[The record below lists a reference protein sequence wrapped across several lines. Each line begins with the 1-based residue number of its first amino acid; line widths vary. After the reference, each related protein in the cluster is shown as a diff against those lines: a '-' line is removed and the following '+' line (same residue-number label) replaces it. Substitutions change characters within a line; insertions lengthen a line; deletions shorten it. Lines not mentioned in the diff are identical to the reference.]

1 MTQDQHIGAALTPQQ
16 LQQWDSDGYLLLR
29 GIIPQAD
36 IDGVRRAFE
45 RTVDGMIAQLKAEG
59 LIDDERR
66 DLPLETRYAEVARP
80 FVEQHGRSWR
90 HAVGHP
96 EVFELHHVPALVD
109 VIGQLT
115 GTDVIGHPVFNARPK
130 LPNQQGTVVP
140 WHQDSGYY
148 GPNSNESL
156 IISAW
161 IPVVPVDESNG
172 CMQIMPGSQNL
183 GLLDHQQEKRAG
195 RFLEISE
202 ADGMIDESRAV
213 TCPMQP
219 GDVLLF
225 HNLTFHRSLP
235 NISEITRWSIDI
247 RYLRDGDNPGTIGWA
262 DPDGKWIIRS
272 ATQPVT
278 TLDQWLKMVAALG
291 W

>member
-1 MTQDQHIGAALTPQQ
+1 MTQNQHVAPLTQTQQ
-16 LQQWDSDGYLLLR
+16 KQWEDDGYLLLR
-29 GIIPQAD
+29 GIIPPSN

-45 RTVDGMIAQLKAEG
+45 CTVDGMIAQLKTEG
-59 LIDDERR
+59 SIEDERC

-90 HAVGHP
+90 RSVGHR
-96 EVFELHHVPALVD
+96 EVFDLHHVPALVD

-130 LPNQQGTVVP
+130 LPNQAGTVVP

-148 GPNSNESL
+148 GPGTDESL
-156 IISAW
+156 IMSAW
-161 IPVVPVDESNG
+161 IPVVPVDKNNG
-172 CMQIMPGSQNL
+172 CMQIMPGSHRA
-183 GLLDHQQEKRAG
+183 GLLDHQHENRAG
-195 RFLEISE
+195 KFLEIAE
-202 ADGMIDESRAV
+202 VDELIDDARAV
-213 TCPMQP
+213 TCPMEI

-235 NISEITRWSIDI
+235 NVSEITRWSIDI
-247 RYLRDGDNPGTIGWA
+247 RYLRDSDSPGSIGWA
-262 DPDGKWIIRS
+262 DPSDKWIIRS